1 MTTPRFL
8 FLHNVKTAGKTIEKF
23 MLRKFQDQF
32 CKTTLIFT
40 EETVNNIFSI
50 LDSNDKEKWSRLNSA
65 KALSGHFSYGLHRM
79 LEGES
84 KYFTL
89 LRDPVARVRSYYA
102 YSLKNEGSKIYKYLH
117 DNNISFEQF
126 VEMDHDDIKKA
137 DVHELNYVLEDGQAK
152 VIAGKDIK
160 VGEHYEAADLL
171 KIVEDNIKKD
181 FAFVGVTEMFDDSFI
196 EISKLLGLSRFSP
209 YITYNR
215 STVKVDISDTARKV
229 ILKRNIVDTELH
241 SRYLTQISEISD
253 SMEHIVARS
262 YLKLAKNAANIYV
275 ALRS

>member
-1 MTTPRFL
+1 MTNPRLL
-8 FLHNVKTAGKTIEKF
+8 FLHNVKTAGKTVEKF

-40 EETVNNIFSI
+40 DETVNNIFSI
-50 LDSNDKEKWSRLNSA
+50 LDSNDKEKWSRLNSS
-65 KALSGHFSYGLHRM
+65 KALSGHFTYGLHRM

-102 YSLKNEGSKIYKYLH
+102 YSLKNEGSKIYRYLN
-117 DNNISFEQF
+117 DNNVSFEQF
-126 VEMDHDDIKKA
+126 VEMNSDDIAKA

-152 VIAGKDIK
+152 VMAGKDIK
-160 VGEHYEAADLL
+160 VGEDYEAADLL
-171 KIVEDNIKKD
+171 KVVEDNIRKD

-196 EISKLLGLSRFSP
+196 EIRKLLGLGRFSP

-215 STVKVDISDTARKV
+215 STVKVDISDAARKV
-229 ILKRNIVDTELH
+229 ILERNRVDTELH
-241 SRYLTQISEISD
+241 SRYLAQMSEISS

-262 YLKLAKNAANIYV
+262 YLKLAKNVADIYV